1 MNHSFLVCKLMIAS
15 SVLLGPLGLGAQPAQ
30 KPVTMKIGHVL
41 GESDN
46 VHQALL
52 RFKDAVAKRTQGAVT
67 VSIHAGS
74 SLGSLRQ
81 MFESIG
87 LGTQEAGMFDA
98 GTPANAEPAIGVLE
112 LPYIF
117 ENLDHVHRVV
127 DGPTGRQIFDRTR
140 QTTGIRTLAS
150 YDTTFRKTF
159 SKRPINSLA
168 DLKGMKVR
176 VPEVPSYIETFKL
189 LGANPTPIPWGDLYT
204 GLSTGVV
211 DGFENKA
218 EAAFGSR
225 LHEQAKFAA
234 YTGHIFVVNLLM
246 VNDRWYAALTPETQ
260 KALLEAAKE
269 TELWQRARA
278 LQSEVEFE
286 DKMKAAGVQFTR
298 PDTATLRKAVAPIFE
313 TYGKRHGVAAL
324 IEQVR
329 KDR

>member
-1 MNHSFLVCKLMIAS
+1 MKHPSLACRLIIAS
-15 SVLLGPLGLGAQPAQ
+15 ALLLAPLAAAAQAAQ

-41 GESDN
+41 TESDN

-52 RFKDAVAKRTQGAVT
+52 RFKEAVGKRTQGAVT
-67 VSIHAGS
+67 VTIHSGS

-98 GTPANAEPAIGVLE
+98 GTPANSDPAIGVLE

-117 ENLDHVHRVV
+117 DNLDHVHRVV
-127 DGPTGRQIFDRTR
+127 DGALGRQIFDGTR
-140 QTTGIRTLAS
+140 AKTGIRTIAS

-159 SKRPINSLA
+159 SKRAINGLA

-176 VPEVPSYIETFKL
+176 VPEVPAYIETFKL
-189 LGANPTPIPWGDLYT
+189 LGASPTPVPWGDLYT
-204 GLSTGVV
+204 SLSTGVV
-211 DGFENKA
+211 EGFENKA

-246 VNDRWYAALTPETQ
+246 VNDRWFNSLTPETQ
-260 KALLEAAKE
+260 KALLESAKE
-269 TELWQRARA
+269 TEQWQRARA

-286 DKMKAAGVQFTR
+286 DKMKTAGVQFTK
-298 PDTATLRKAVAPIFE
+298 PDTAAFRKAVAPIY
-313 TYGKRHGVAAL
+313 TSYGTRHNLAPL
-324 IEQVR
+324 IEKVR
-329 KDR
+329 NER